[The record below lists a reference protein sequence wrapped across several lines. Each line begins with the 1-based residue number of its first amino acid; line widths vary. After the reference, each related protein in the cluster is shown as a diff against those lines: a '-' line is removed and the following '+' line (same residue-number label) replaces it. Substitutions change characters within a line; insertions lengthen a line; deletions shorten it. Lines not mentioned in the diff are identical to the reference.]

1 MVAAAGRVG
10 RQRPRDEVL
19 LKLMYRH
26 GLRASEASIPS
37 GQISTC
43 RQDQDR
49 PAAQGSID
57 SVHTLARDEVSV
69 LRKPK
74 PTSESPFVSVSE
86 RGVLSLDMIAR
97 IVESAAERHGRTII
111 RRDISSSL
119 ARA

>member
-10 RQRPRDEVL
+10 RQRLRDEVL
-19 LKLMYRH
+19 LKLMYQH

-57 SVHTLARDEVSV
+57 SVHTLDRDEVSA
-69 LRKPK
+69 LRRLKAVN
-74 PTSESPFVSVSE
+74 TSPFVFVSE

-97 IVESAAERHGRTII
+97 IVEWAAERHGRRII